1 LFLRVKSLD
10 FLNNLARGHFKS
22 LSRMDET
29 INHHAAGH

>member
-1 LFLRVKSLD
+1 LFLGFEPLD